1 MLDVGGINMSKPGK
15 RRWIIIPVVLLI
27 ALVAAGGIRYNELQ
41 KEKEKEPDQPLYQQP
56 QPKRLVAWGEVTYEK
71 IYDIIIDFPSIVTEV
86 MVKEGDRVSLGQQLM
101 KLDMSEY
108 LGSID
113 KLQEQLAASKAALE
127 NTNQDTA
134 ALSADI
140 AQLQKDIETKAQ
152 EYNQETNSDLK
163 ILKTSLELAKTDLE
177 NAKKDVQEQQALFM
191 TGSISQTV
199 LDQYIDV
206 LNKREKA
213 LSDVE
218 NNIEKTKS
226 ALRSELDQLNI
237 ALQAKQSQLEQIKK
251 SNTANTAVQ
260 SSSVSVSQIE
270 LKLMKNKSAK
280 DFLKKSH
287 IVSHI
292 ENAIVHNIGVINGSA
307 VGTQYTPTRLLQLI
321 DADSIVVS
329 AEVEEEFIKNVV
341 PGMTV
346 SIVPTSDSSMSIP
359 GTVIHIS
366 SLAVEKDG
374 KRIIKV
380 QVKPQDSSG
389 NLMPGYTADVYFP
402 IK

>member
-1 MLDVGGINMSKPGK
+1 MSKPGK